1 MGSNCTRI
9 CRGAGGA
16 IGFAVFLWLLLIS
29 GTSLLAAL
37 FFGIIAGFLMAGLLV
52 WGLCDG
58 RGSAEENAALLAAS
72 FRPEPFTATV
82 RVVAPGGET
91 VSHAPAAEAGPLPE
105 GPPREQ
111 VSLRRGD
118 AASRIGQPG
127 EGSEPAGTP
136 ATPAAVVLH
145 PAPAAEGPQVV
156 DVPPPAVAPPAPP
169 ADAHAAQHPVNNPS
183 EDAALASA
191 GAAAPA
197 ADSEAGAAGADEG
210 GIVPLRQGAGA
221 GEPPAVAAPA
231 EAPPAAAND
240 DGADDLE
247 RIRGIG
253 PMLRNWL
260 AENGVTRLEQIAAWD
275 DADITRFSV
284 MMGRLGHRIRSED
297 WVGQARALMAAD
309 REGRS

>member
-16 IGFAVFLWLLLIS
+16 IGLAVFLWLLLVS

-118 AASRIGQPG
+118 AAPRIGQPG
-127 EGSEPAGTP
+127 EGGEPAGE
-136 ATPAAVVLH
+136 AAVAAAVVLH
-145 PAPAAEGPQVV
+145 PAPAAAGPQVV
-156 DVPPPAVAPPAPP
+156 EVPPPAAAP
-169 ADAHAAQHPVNNPS
+169 AAQHPVNNPS

-197 ADSEAGAAGADEG
+197 ADSEAGVAGAEEG
-210 GIVPLRQGAGA
+210 GIVPLRQGAG
-221 GEPPAVAAPA
+221 EPPAAAAPA
-231 EAPPAAAND
+231 EAPTPAADD

-260 AENGVTRLEQIAAWD
+260 AENGITRLEQIAAWD

-309 REGRS
+309 REGRP